1 MPGSQVPLKC
11 SGTPSVHL
19 IDVQFIAMKWQG
31 DKEVQCSD
39 SPGQVFGRVCAA
51 ANVKSRE
58 TDLEL
63 EIQGLNL
70 VTNSGPCQCRNLIFC
85 VPEILSIS
93 TMFSN
98 LA

>member
-39 SPGQVFGRVCAA
+39 SPAQVFGRVCAA
-51 ANVKSRE
+51 DNVKSRE
-58 TDLEL
+58 ADLEL

-70 VTNSGPCQCRNLIFC
+70 VTLDPASVGI
-85 VPEILSIS
+85 
-93 TMFSN
+93 
-98 LA
+98 